1 MFTVEQLF
9 AFAVAGSVVSL
20 LLEYFPKLNT
30 WYNEK
35 PDNAQRLIILGSSC
49 CSGSVWLQLSR
60 LLRRP
65 TLGLLTVRC
74 QRSFGFVLC
83 IYHRISGNLSSFPE
97 VVINR

>member
-35 PDNAQRLIILGSSC
+35 PDNAQRLIILGS
-49 CSGSVWLQLSR
+49 GVVVV
-60 LLRRP
+60 
-65 TLGLLTVRC
+65 LGA
-74 QRSFGFVLC
+74 FGFNCLDFFVDLPWACSLLGVKEVLASYFAF
-83 IYHRISGNLSSFPE
+83 IIASQGTYLVSPKS
-97 VVINR
+97 